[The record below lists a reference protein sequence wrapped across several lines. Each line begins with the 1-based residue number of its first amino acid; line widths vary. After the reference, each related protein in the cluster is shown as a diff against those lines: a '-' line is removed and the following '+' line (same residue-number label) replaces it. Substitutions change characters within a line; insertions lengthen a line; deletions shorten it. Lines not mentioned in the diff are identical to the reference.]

1 MKSLISLIFSLF
13 CTPLLA
19 TEWMLLPELDNP
31 YMDLYNEAKGIE
43 ITKLYNEISELEKKY
58 QAARERENSTANKLL
73 GAIGIGMTGIG
84 AMQLMSGMAEK
95 AADEDAEQQMR
106 AYMATFRCNYGG
118 LSHKGGEVGIELPA
132 GDLSALK
139 QEYLTLAADLK
150 ARKESLDMQPGI
162 ESEEILDS
170 ATAGLYDHEHVGK
183 TDGQYTSV
191 YRALSDENGEDAAEF
206 AEQKEDAQEKVKTG
220 GIVAGVGAAGS
231 LVGDLIINRD
241 KDKESS
247 DANKEK

>member
-1 MKSLISLIFSLF
+1 MKQ
-13 CTPLLA
+13 
-19 TEWMLLPELDNP
+19 
-31 YMDLYNEAKGIE
+31 
-43 ITKLYNEISELEKKY
+43 ITKLIIFCIICNFAIPVYADTILSAFRLTQKIDSIILINHIDKLKKNY
-58 QAARERENSTANKLL
+58 EHARERENSTANKLL

-84 AMQLMSGMAEK
+84 TMQLMSGMAEK

-150 ARKESLDMQPGI
+150 VRKESLDMQPGI

-170 ATAGLYDHEHVGK
+170 ATAGLYDDEHVGK

-191 YRALSDENGEDAAEF
+191 YRALSDENSEDAAEF
-206 AEQKEDAQEKVKTG
+206 AAQKEDAQKKVKTG